1 MDKEKQTERFVD
13 FFRVER
19 QRLIGYIRHRI
30 EDTAQRDGED
40 IVQDVFFNV
49 FNKSDITEPIENLT
63 AYVYQAPRNRTID
76 LLSAAFFLPTFCSRY
91 RGSEHV
97 EI

>member
-1 MDKEKQTERFVD
+1 MDKEKQKERFVD

-76 LLSAAFFLPTFCSRY
+76 LLSASFFIANILFSLQRFGA
-91 RGSEHV
+91 R
-97 EI
+97 